1 MKSKLMTVIVLLLL
15 TLLISSGASAE
26 HSKNSVLP
34 APALAPI
41 GTTFTYQGKLTDGGS
56 PADGTYDFQ
65 FELYNDA
72 SVGTQ
77 VGSTVTKGDVITSE
91 GIFTVE
97 LDFGDVFGGTAL
109 WLEIGVRPGAST
121 GSYQQLLPRQ
131 PLRPTPYA
139 INADML
145 DGQHASELGVDYQNV
160 IIVAKSGGDYTSVQA
175 AIDSITDA
183 AADNPY
189 LVRVAS
195 GEYSETVTMKPYVHL
210 QGAGQEVTV
219 ITSTTSNSAWPP
231 TQATLVLASDAS
243 LRDLTVG
250 NGSVGDYNAALLA
263 TVGVTRT
270 LAADVTVRAQGGGAR
285 NYAIFLT
292 GSGTDVTLQQVTALA
307 ENGSNTNLGLLIF
320 DGATVM
326 LRGGNF
332 TARGGADAFG
342 IFNLNSGSTL
352 EAENVIVLAE
362 SGSSRN
368 FGLYNFGGANATLR
382 CGSFTGRGGD
392 ETRGIENANSGSTLT
407 AQGVTALGENGSN
420 DNYGLGSYNNA
431 ATTLYG
437 GSFTGRGGTD
447 TYGIAN
453 GASSTTLEAESVTAL
468 AENGSDDNYGLH
480 SFNGGE
486 TTLHGGSFTGSGGVG
501 SVGVFAYGI
510 YNTDVATMLEAESVS
525 ALGKF
530 GSTASYGLYNVSS
543 ATANVTQSVL
553 EGGTN
558 SVYRGTGAVVIS
570 NSRLTGNAVSGTVTC
585 VLVTRGTTISTD
597 GSTCP

>member
-15 TLLISSGASAE
+15 TLIISSGVSADY
-26 HSKNSVLP
+26 SKSVGVP

-41 GTTFTYQGKLTDGGS
+41 GTTFTYQGYLTDGGS
-56 PADGTYDFQ
+56 PANGAYDF
-65 FELYNDA
+65 ELKLYNDV

-77 VGSTVTKGDVITSE
+77 AGSTVALNDVNVSE

-97 LDFGDVFGGTAL
+97 LDFGDVFEGTAL

-160 IIVAKSGGDYTSVQA
+160 IIVAKSGGDYTSVQT
-175 AIDSITDA
+175 AIDTIAGAT
-183 AADNPY
+183 ADNPY
-189 LVRVAS
+189 LVRVAP

-210 QGAGQEVTV
+210 QGAGQEATV

-231 TQATLVLASDAS
+231 TQATLVLSSDAS

-270 LAADVTVRAQGGGAR
+270 LVADVTVRAQGGGAR
-285 NYAIFLT
+285 NYGIFLT
-292 GSGTDVTLQQVTALA
+292 GIGTDVTLQQVTAMA

-320 DGATVM
+320 DGAAAM
-326 LRGGNF
+326 LRGGSF
-332 TARGGADAFG
+332 TGRGGTDAFG
-342 IFNLNSGSTL
+342 IFNLNSDTTL
-352 EAENVIVLAE
+352 EAESVTALAE
-362 SGSSRN
+362 NGSARN
-368 FGLYNFGGANATLR
+368 FGLYNYGGAEATLR
-382 CGSFTGRGGD
+382 GGSFTGRGGV

-431 ATTLYG
+431 TTTLYG

-468 AENGSDDNYGLH
+468 AEKGSDDNYGLH

-486 TTLHGGSFTGSGGVG
+486 TTLHGGSFTGSGGV
-501 SVGVFAYGI
+501 FAYGI

-525 ALGKF
+525 ALGKLGI

-570 NSRLTGNAVSGTVTC
+570 NSRLTGTAVSGTVTC
-585 VLVTRGTTISTD
+585 VLVTRDTTISTD

>member
-1 MKSKLMTVIVLLLL
+1 MKSKRMTVIVLLLL
-15 TLLISSGASAE
+15 TLFISSGASAE

-77 VGSTVTKGDVITSE
+77 VGSTVTKGDVITTE

-97 LDFGDVFGGTAL
+97 LDFGDVFDGTAL

-145 DGQHASELGVDYQNV
+145 DGQHASELGVHYQNV

-175 AIDSITDA
+175 AIDSITGA

-189 LVRVAS
+189 LVWVAP
-195 GEYSETVTMKPYVHL
+195 GVYSEAVTMKPYVHM
-210 QGAGQEVTV
+210 QGAGQEAAV
-219 ITSTTSNSAWPP
+219 ITSTASSSAWPP

-250 NGSVGDYNAALLA
+250 NSGAGNFNAALLA
-263 TVGVTRT
+263 TAGMTRT
-270 LAADVTVRAQGGGAR
+270 LVADVTARALGGGVS
-285 NYAIFLT
+285 NYAIFLS
-292 GSGTDVTLQQVTALA
+292 GNGTDVMLQQVTALA
-307 ENGSNTNLGLLIF
+307 ENGSSDNLGLLIF
-320 DGATVM
+320 DGA
-326 LRGGNF
+326 
-332 TARGGADAFG
+332 A
-342 IFNLNSGSTL
+342 
-352 EAENVIVLAE
+352 
-362 SGSSRN
+362 
-368 FGLYNFGGANATLR
+368 ATLR
-382 CGSFTGRGGD
+382 GGSFTGRGGTD
-392 ETRGIENANSGSTLT
+392 AFAIFNLNSDSTLEAESVTALAENGSARSFGLYNYGGAEATLRGGSFTGRGGFETRGIENANSGSMLT
-407 AQGVTALGENGSN
+407 AEGVTALGENGSS
-420 DNYGLGSYNNA
+420 DNYGLGSYDSA
-431 ATTLYG
+431 ATTLRG

-447 TYGIAN
+447 AYGIAN
-453 GASSTTLEAESVTAL
+453 GANYATLEAESVTAL

-480 SFNGGE
+480 NFSGAA
-486 TTLHGGSFTGSGGVG
+486 TVLRGGSFTGRGGTD
-501 SVGVFAYGI
+501 AYGI
-510 YNTDVATMLEAESVS
+510 YSTDIDTVLLAEHVT
-525 ALGKF
+525 ALGRI
-530 GSTASYGLYNVSS
+530 GSGANVGLYNYDN
-543 ATANVTQSVL
+543 AAAFITQSVL
-553 EGGTN
+553 TGATM
-558 SVYRGTGAVVIS
+558 SVYRSSGTVTVS
-570 NSRLTGNAVSGTVTC
+570 HSRLVGAASGTVTC
-585 VLVTRGTTISTD
+585 VVVTRGTGVGAVSTD